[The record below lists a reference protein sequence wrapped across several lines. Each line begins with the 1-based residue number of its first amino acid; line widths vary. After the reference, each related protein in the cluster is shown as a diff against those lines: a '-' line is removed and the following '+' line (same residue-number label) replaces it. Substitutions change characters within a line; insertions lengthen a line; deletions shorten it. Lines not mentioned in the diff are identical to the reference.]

1 MEVWLAEYLWLLAAF
16 FIGVFLGCMTGLIP
30 GFHVNNVALIALSMS
45 PLAVGIGIPLSAV
58 AAIIVAMGCVH
69 TFLNYIPSALIGAP
83 DGDTALALLPGHRML
98 LAGYATQGVCYSA
111 RGSQLGMILA
121 VFLLGFARLLFG
133 VDPGLGLYAE
143 SRELLPWLLLAI
155 SSFLILTETT
165 RLPWP
170 AWMRGMS
177 RSWSFQIAGRT
188 IDLRFSED
196 SRIAG
201 MLAATGF
208 FLLSGF
214 YGWAV
219 FELPGRSPVGMPNA
233 TMLMPGLA
241 GLFGIANLIDIYV
254 TTSEMPIQEDDWEM
268 PAIKP
273 LLIPCFLSSIC
284 ASVMAILPGMT
295 AAQATVVVMSAR
307 NFVGKW
313 RDPDYIPADFE
324 YGPGQQAHP
333 AMMAMAARQE
343 AEQAAAGGPPPL
355 DPSSPPVDSSTP
367 SEAGTGAPLRDGTE
381 RDIYRAD
388 AGTLS
393 LTGAPLSAD
402 EEAMLASARSE
413 ALTSPDLDLEAQSKQ
428 QDLEVIAILSA
439 TNTAVTVMVLAF
451 LYLVGRPRSG
461 AALALNMMYPIDP
474 WTAIEPPPDFIRLLA
489 VTIGAGF
496 IAVPIML
503 KVAKGMLKL
512 HEIIPLRSLVMGV
525 VGFVTILVWLST
537 GWIGIG
543 VLITGTVMGL
553 MPPRIGI
560 RRSHGMGIILVPIM
574 IYTFASRVDS
584 FGFT

>member
-1 MEVWLAEYLWLLAAF
+1 
-16 FIGVFLGCMTGLIP
+16 
-30 GFHVNNVALIALSMS
+30 
-45 PLAVGIGIPLSAV
+45 
-58 AAIIVAMGCVH
+58 
-69 TFLNYIPSALIGAP
+69 
-83 DGDTALALLPGHRML
+83 
-98 LAGYATQGVCYSA
+98 
-111 RGSQLGMILA
+111 
-121 VFLLGFARLLFG
+121 
-133 VDPGLGLYAE
+133 
-143 SRELLPWLLLAI
+143 
-155 SSFLILTETT
+155 
-165 RLPWP
+165 
-170 AWMRGMS
+170 
-177 RSWSFQIAGRT
+177 
-188 IDLRFSED
+188 
-196 SRIAG
+196 
-201 MLAATGF
+201 
-208 FLLSGF
+208 
-214 YGWAV
+214 
-219 FELPGRSPVGMPNA
+219 
-233 TMLMPGLA
+233 
-241 GLFGIANLIDIYV
+241 
-254 TTSEMPIQEDDWEM
+254 
-268 PAIKP
+268 
-273 LLIPCFLSSIC
+273 
-284 ASVMAILPGMT
+284 
-295 AAQATVVVMSAR
+295 
-307 NFVGKW
+307 
-313 RDPDYIPADFE
+313 
-324 YGPGQQAHP
+324 
-333 AMMAMAARQE
+333 MMAMAARQE

-355 DPSSPPVDSSTP
+355 DPYSPPVDSSAP

-381 RDIYRAD
+381 RDIYRDD